1 MGIKGGCR
9 WVRSRCLDPY
19 AVVINWC
26 NGIMLGGW
34 WIPMNWPAPFN
45 QLNDGSVSSPI
56 LTGQGACL
64 VQNLERKW
72 RIPSV
77 VHMNLVAWNIV
88 YGCCMNWVVPYLSW
102 QLFSS
107 GQWVVCL
114 LLLLSLF
121 YNTYIYGR
129 GLGGSLASC
138 NYSCWSFGVT
148 MATKYVLCQVGFL
161 LCSFRLW
168 RSQDTSEWSGSPIT
182 QFLAFTWRIPWQ
194 PVVSFVFEGPLLT
207 SLWNALPLP
216 HLGCWGKVDICA
228 WAEEMASQK
237 TQPRPSLIQLNM
249 APKCVQWARLHLGF
263 KNNNF
268 WD

>member
-1 MGIKGGCR
+1 MDLCQ
-9 WVRSRCLDPY
+9 VRSWRVREP
-19 AVVINWC
+19 VWC
-26 NGIMLGGW
+26 KTWKGNEGF
-34 WIPMNWPAPFN
+34 P
-45 QLNDGSVSSPI
+45 VSSTWTWSHGI
-56 LTGQGACL
+56 LFMVVWIGLCHIFHGNCSQVDNELSVCFCFCL
-64 VQNLERKW
+64 YF
-72 RIPSV
+72 II
-77 VHMNLVAWNIV
+77 HI
-88 YGCCMNWVVPYLSW
+88 
-102 QLFSS
+102 F
-107 GQWVVCL
+107 
-114 LLLLSLF
+114 
-121 YNTYIYGR
+121 YGR

-168 RSQDTSEWSGSPIT
+168 RSQDTSEWSESPIT

-207 SLWNALPLP
+207 SVWNALPLP

-268 WD
+268 LD